1 MHTVIN
7 SSSTLDIRSAPSAAP
22 GGLRDVLIAQGTALL
37 GELGVTQLSLREVAR
52 RAGVSQTAP
61 GYHFGDRAGLLA
73 AISANGFRELSE
85 RRLGLLNGVN
95 DAEQRLR
102 LTMLAYVRFAI
113 ERPALFHLMF
123 GPEIADKRIHKDL
136 SDASVASFRLLTSVV
151 SGFVAAHGIQQA
163 HTTSI
168 AFSVWSATHGLATLL
183 IDRQQAPD
191 FVEQLSAESQCQKLA
206 DLLIAGIR
214 AAPKVDTR
222 ATSKRLKARAAD

>member
-1 MHTVIN
+1 MRSVTYPP
-7 SSSTLDIRSAPSAAP
+7 SSKAVQHATPPES
-22 GGLRDVLIAQGTALL
+22 LRELLIAEGTSLL
-37 GELGVTQLSLREVAR
+37 SEVAVSQLSLREVAR

-73 AISANGFRELSE
+73 AISANGFRELSA
-85 RRLGLLNGVN
+85 RRLALLDGVN

-102 LTMLAYVRFAI
+102 ITMLAYVRFAI

-123 GPEIADKRIHKDL
+123 GPEIADKRVHQNL
-136 SDASVASFRLLTSVV
+136 SDAALGSFRLLTSVV
-151 SGFVAAHGIQQA
+151 AGFTAAHGILQA
-163 HTTSI
+163 ETSSI

-191 FVEQLSAESQCQKLA
+191 FVGQASAESQCEKLA

-214 AAPKVDTR
+214 AAPKLDTQAVPTK
-222 ATSKRLKARAAD
+222 ATAGR

>member
-1 MHTVIN
+1 MDSHPLKIVSPT
-7 SSSTLDIRSAPSAAP
+7 SGS
-22 GGLRDVLIAQGTALL
+22 LRNLLISEGTALL

-52 RAGVSQTAP
+52 RASVSQTAP

-73 AISANGFRELSE
+73 AISANGFRELRE
-85 RRLGLLNGVN
+85 RRLALLDGVN

-102 LTMLAYVRFAI
+102 ITMLAYVRFAI

-123 GPEIADKRIHKDL
+123 GPEIADKRVYKDL

-151 SGFVAAHGIQQA
+151 AGFTAAHGILQSQ
-163 HTTSI
+163 TTSI

-191 FVEQLSAESQCQKLA
+191 FVEQASVESQCQNLA
-206 DLLIAGIR
+206 DLLIAGIQK
-214 AAPKVDTR
+214 AA
-222 ATSKRLKARAAD
+222 AGS

>member
-1 MHTVIN
+1 MTPVASREVQH
-7 SSSTLDIRSAPSAAP
+7 APAP
-22 GGLRDVLIAQGTALL
+22 GGLRDLLIAEGTALL
-37 GELGVTQLSLREVAR
+37 GEIGVTQLSLREVAR

-85 RRLGLLNGVN
+85 RRLALLDGVN

-102 LTMLAYVRFAI
+102 ITMLAYVRFAI

-123 GPEIADKRIHKDL
+123 GPEIADKRVHKEL
-136 SDASVASFRLLTSVV
+136 SQASVASFRLLTSVV
-151 SGFVAAHGIQQA
+151 SGFIAAHGILQSQ
-163 HTTSI
+163 TTSI

-191 FVEQLSAESQCQKLA
+191 FVEQISAESQCEKLA
-206 DLLIAGIR
+206 DLVIAGIR
-214 AAPKVDTR
+214 AAPKVDAR
-222 ATSKRLKARAAD
+222 VVHKNLQARAGH